1 VIAVETP
8 SAGVFQFGPFRVNPE
23 SGELLKNG
31 ERVRLQDQPF
41 RLLVILLENA
51 GQVVSR
57 EELRNR
63 IWPDNTYVDFDS
75 SLRVAVRKLREAL
88 ADDADSPVYVETI
101 PKRGYRFLFP
111 VTRPVSVQETLTDT
125 ETIPT
130 VVRAEG
136 ANAGANS
143 STWVWILVAV
153 LMIGAVTSATFIHS
167 PRKFAGSDTAVLADF
182 ANSTGDP
189 VFDGTLR
196 QGLEVQLEQSPYLSL
211 VSEERIQRALQ
222 LMGQAPDVR
231 LTPSIAR
238 EVCERTGAAAVLEG
252 SIAGLGSQYVLGL
265 RARDCRTGEVLDEEQ
280 ARAGKKEEVLGA
292 LDRIANRF
300 RTRVG
305 ESLAMVEKH
314 NTPLAEATTP
324 SLEALKA
331 YSMGTRINAT
341 QGEAAAVPLFKR
353 ALELDPQFALAHAAL
368 GVMYGTLGETELAT
382 EETSRAYALRD
393 RASDNE
399 KFFITGYYE
408 GRTTGNQEKAQQT
421 CREWVETYPHD
432 IFPHSFLAGFV
443 YPVLGEFNQAVDESE
458 KMVQMN
464 PAHAFG
470 YVALASNDLGLNRV
484 ADAEKA
490 TAMAAAHGIDV
501 PLLSVMRYDTAF
513 LKGDKAAM
521 DREEVAAQEKP
532 ETEEWISQNKAFALA
547 YTGRLQ
553 DALKASHRASEL
565 AAQRS
570 TLQDD
575 VALFQTAPALWEGFF
590 GLSSAAKQSADAA
603 LKASNGREVE
613 YGVALALAMA
623 GDSATAQGL
632 ADELERRYPEDTSVR
647 FSYLPTIRGVL
658 ALNRGEPSK
667 AIEVLQTA
675 TPYELGTPRSCLQGF
690 FGALYPVYVRGEA
703 YLSER
708 KGAEAAAEFQKIL
721 EHRGRVL
728 SDPIGALAN
737 LQLARAY
744 VLMGDKAKAK
754 AAYERFLSLWKDADP
769 AIPVLKRAQGEYRKL
784 G

>member
-1 VIAVETP
+1 MGTSSAV
-8 SAGVFQFGPFRVNPE
+8 VYQFGSFRVNAE

-41 RLLVILLENA
+41 RLLVILLESA
-51 GQVVSR
+51 GQVVTR

-63 IWPDNTYVDFDS
+63 IWPHNTYVDFDS

-88 ADDADSPVYVETI
+88 GDDADSPAYVETI

-111 VTRPVSVQETLTDT
+111 LTRPVSVAETTADGEAIPPSASVER
-125 ETIPT
+125 ET
-130 VVRAEG
+130 AKS
-136 ANAGANS
+136 AAGS
-143 STWVWILVAV
+143 SAWVWILIAV
-153 LMIGAVTSATFIHS
+153 LVIGAVTSATFIHG

-182 ANSTGDP
+182 ANATGDP

-211 VSEERIQRALQ
+211 VSDERIQRTLQ
-222 LMGQAPDVR
+222 LMGQGPDVR
-231 LTPSIAR
+231 LTPALAR

-280 ARAGKKEEVLGA
+280 ARAGQKEEVLGA

-305 ESLAMVEKH
+305 ESLATVEKH
-314 NTPLAEATTP
+314 NTPLVEATTP

-331 YSMGTRINAT
+331 YSMGMRINAS

-353 ALELDPQFALAHAAL
+353 AVELDPQFALAYAAL
-368 GVMYGTLGETELAT
+368 GVMYGTLGQTDLAAA
-382 EETSRAYALRD
+382 EASRAYALRD
-393 RASDNE
+393 RVSDNE

-421 CREWVETYPHD
+421 CKEWAETYPHD
-432 IFPHSFLAGFV
+432 ISPHTFLAGFV

-458 KMVQMN
+458 KIVQMN
-464 PAHAFG
+464 PAHEFG

-484 ADAEKA
+484 ADAQKA

-501 PLLSVMRYDTAF
+501 PNLGVMRYDIAF

-521 DREEVAAQEKP
+521 DREEVAAREKP

-553 DALKASHRASEL
+553 EALKASRRASEL
-565 AAQRS
+565 AGKGS

-575 VALFQTAPALWEGFF
+575 VALFETAPALWEGFF
-590 GLSSAAKQSADAA
+590 GLSSAAKQSAHAA
-603 LKASNGREVE
+603 LKASNEREVE
-613 YGVALALAMA
+613 YGAALALAMA
-623 GDSATAQGL
+623 GNSDESQKL
-632 ADELERRYPEDTSVR
+632 ADDLARRFPEDTSVQ
-647 FSYLPTIRGVL
+647 FSYLPTVRGEL
-658 ALNRGEPSK
+658 ALNHGDAPRALE
-667 AIEVLQTA
+667 ALQHA
-675 TPYELGTPRSCLQGF
+675 APYELGTPRSCLQGF
-690 FGALYPVYVRGEA
+690 YGALYPVYVRGEA
-703 YLSER
+703 YLAEH
-708 KGAEAAAEFQKIL
+708 KGAEAMAEFQKIL
-721 EHRGRVL
+721 DHRGTVV

-754 AAYERFLSLWKDADP
+754 AAYERFLNLWKDADQDIP
-769 AIPVLKRAQGEYRKL
+769 ALKQAREEYRKVA
-784 G
+784 

>member
-1 VIAVETP
+1 VETS

-51 GQVVSR
+51 GQVVTR

-88 ADDADSPVYVETI
+88 GDDADSPVYVETF

-111 VTRPVSVQETLTDT
+111 VTRPVGVQETLIDA
-125 ETIPT
+125 ETIPA
-130 VVRAEG
+130 VVQAEG
-136 ANAGANS
+136 AKAGANS

-153 LMIGAVTSATFIHS
+153 LVIGAVTSATFIHG

-211 VSEERIQRALQ
+211 VSEERIQRTLQ
-222 LMGQAPDVR
+222 LMGQAPGVR
-231 LTPSIAR
+231 LTPALAR
-238 EVCERTGAAAVLEG
+238 DVCERTAAAAVLEG

-314 NTPLAEATTP
+314 NTPLVEATTP

-331 YSMGTRINAT
+331 YSMGMKINAA

-353 ALELDPQFALAHAAL
+353 AVERDPQFALAHAAL

-382 EETSRAYALRD
+382 EETSRAYALRE

-421 CREWVETYPHD
+421 CKEWAETYPHD
-432 IFPHSFLAGFV
+432 ISPHTFLAGFV
-443 YPVLGEFNQAVDESE
+443 YPVLGEFNRAVGESE
-458 KMVQMN
+458 KIVQMN

-470 YVALASNDLGLNRV
+470 YVSLASNDLGLNRV

-501 PLLSVMRYDTAF
+501 PLLGVMRYDIGF

-521 DREEVAAQEKP
+521 DREEAAALEKP

-547 YTGRLQ
+547 YSGRLK
-553 DALKASHRASEL
+553 DSLKASRRASEL
-565 AAQRS
+565 AAQGS

-575 VALFQTAPALWEGFF
+575 VALFEAAPALWEGFF
-590 GLSSAAKQSADAA
+590 GLSSAAKQSAHVARES
-603 LKASNGREVE
+603 SNGREVE
-613 YGVALALAMA
+613 YGAALALALA
-623 GDSATAQGL
+623 GDSGESEKL
-632 ADELERRYPEDTSVR
+632 ADDLAKRFPEDTSVQ
-647 FSYLPTIRGVL
+647 FSYLPTVRGVL
-658 ALNRGEPSK
+658 ALNHGDAPR
-667 AIEVLQTA
+667 AIEALQHA
-675 TPYELGTPRSCLQGF
+675 VPYELGTPRSCLQGF
-690 FGALYPVYVRGEA
+690 YGALYPVYVRGEA
-703 YLSER
+703 YLAER
-708 KGAEAAAEFQKIL
+708 KGAEAAVEFQKIL
-721 EHRGRVL
+721 DHRGTVV
-728 SDPIGALAN
+728 SDPIGALAK

-744 VLMGDKAKAK
+744 ALMGDKTKAK
-754 AAYERFLSLWKDADP
+754 ASYAGFLDLWKRADP
-769 AIPVLKRAQGEYRKL
+769 GIPVLKQAQKEYRML

>member
-136 ANAGANS
+136 AKAGANS

-153 LMIGAVTSATFIHS
+153 LVIGAVTSATFIHG

-292 LDRIANRF
+292 LDRIASRF

-314 NTPLAEATTP
+314 DTPLAAATTP

-331 YSMGTRINAT
+331 YSTGFQVLGP
-341 QGEAAAVPLFKR
+341 QGESAAMPFFKR
-353 ALELDPQFALAHAAL
+353 AVELDPQFAVAHAAL
-368 GVMYGTLGETELAT
+368 GLMYGATGQSDLAAT
-382 EETSRAYALRD
+382 STSRAYELRA
-393 RASDNE
+393 RASDRE
-399 KFFITGYYE
+399 RFFITAYYE
-408 GRTTGNQEKAQQT
+408 GRTTGNQEKARQT
-421 CREWVETYPHD
+421 CEEWAQTYPWD
-432 IFPHSFLAGFV
+432 VSPHSFLSGFIH
-443 YPVLGEFNQAVDESE
+443 PVLGQFEQALDESE
-458 KMVQMN
+458 KTIQLN
-464 PAHAFG
+464 PDNGIG
-470 YVALASNDLGLNRV
+470 YLNLGYNEFALNRI
-484 ADAEKA
+484 AGAERASQRASERK
-490 TAMAAAHGIDV
+490 IDT
-501 PLLSVMRYDTAF
+501 PLLAVMRFDIAF
-513 LKGDKAAM
+513 LKGDQARM
-521 DREEVAAQEKP
+521 DREADLAKEKP
-532 ETEEWISQNKAFALA
+532 DTEEWMSLHKALALA
-547 YTGRLQ
+547 YVGRLEE
-553 DALKASHRASEL
+553 ALKSSRRASEL
-565 AAQRS
+565 AGEKS
-570 TLQDD
+570 LPEN
-575 VALFQTAPALWEGFF
+575 VALFGTPPALWEGFF

-603 LKASNGREVE
+603 LKTSNDREVE
-613 YGVALALAMA
+613 YGAALALAMA
-623 GDSATAQGL
+623 GDSATAQKL

-708 KGAEAAAEFQKIL
+708 RGAEAAAEFQKIL

>member
-1 VIAVETP
+1 M
-8 SAGVFQFGPFRVNPE
+8 NPE

-88 ADDADSPVYVETI
+88 GDDADSPVYVETI

-136 ANAGANS
+136 AKAGANN
-143 STWVWILVAV
+143 STWVWILVAALV
-153 LMIGAVTSATFIHS
+153 IGAVTSATFIHG

-211 VSEERIQRALQ
+211 VSEERIQRTLE

-231 LTPSIAR
+231 LTPALAR
-238 EVCERTGAAAVLEG
+238 DVCERTGAAAVLEG

-292 LDRIANRF
+292 LDRIASRF

-305 ESLAMVEKH
+305 ESLATVEKH
-314 NTPLAEATTP
+314 DTPLVEATTP

-331 YSMGTRINAT
+331 YSMGMRINAA
-341 QGEAAAVPLFKR
+341 QGEAAGVPFFKR
-353 ALELDPQFALAHAAL
+353 AVELDPQFALAHAAL
-368 GVMYGTLGETELAT
+368 GIMYGTLGQTDLAAA
-382 EETSRAYALRD
+382 ETSKAYALRD

-408 GRTTGNQEKAQQT
+408 GRTTGNQEKARQT
-421 CREWVETYPHD
+421 CKEWMETYPHD
-432 IFPHSFLAGFV
+432 MFPHTFLAGFV
-443 YPVLGEFNQAVDESE
+443 YPVLGDFNQAVAESE
-458 KMVQMN
+458 KVVQIN
-464 PAHAFG
+464 SAHEFG
-470 YVALASNDLGLNRV
+470 YVSLASNDLSLNRV

-501 PLLSVMRYDTAF
+501 PFLGVMRYDIAF
-513 LKGDKAAM
+513 LKGDKEAM
-521 DREEVAAQEKP
+521 EREEAVAQEKP
-532 ETEEWISQNKAFALA
+532 ETEEWIAQSKAFALA
-547 YTGRLQ
+547 YVGKLQ
-553 DALKASHRASEL
+553 EAFKASRRASEL
-565 AAQRS
+565 AGQKSA
-570 TLQDD
+570 LQDD
-575 VALFQTAPALWEGFF
+575 VALFETAPALWEGFF
-590 GLSSAAKQSADAA
+590 GLSSAAKHSADAA
-603 LKASNGREVE
+603 LKTSNDREVE
-613 YGVALALAMA
+613 YGAALALAMA
-623 GDSATAQGL
+623 GDSATAQKL

-737 LQLARAY
+737 LQVARAY

-769 AIPVLKRAQGEYRKL
+769 AIPVLKRAQVEYRKL